1 MIGYTYTMHY
11 FSTIKKQEIIPSP
24 ATEKNVKMIIP
35 REVRET
41 GTDKYRVMSLPGNQ
55 NMEANEPLY
64 KREQMNR
71 LRKETQG
78 YQKRNVEGAG
88 D

>member
-1 MIGYTYTMHY
+1 MGYIYPKQY

-24 ATEKNVKMIIP
+24 ATEKIVKMIIP

-41 GTDKYRVMSLPGNQ
+41 GTDKYRMMSLPGNQ

>member
-1 MIGYTYTMHY
+1 MGYIYPKQY

-41 GTDKYRVMSLPGNQ
+41 GTDKQHMISLLG
-55 NMEANEPLY
+55 
-64 KREQMNR
+64 
-71 LRKETQG
+71 
-78 YQKRNVEGAG
+78 VI
-88 D
+88 